1 MRGAE
6 RPAKVSWSHPF
17 LPPLGPLSASAALQT
32 FVDIADDTHEE
43 EGIRQLLDLTGNLPL
58 AVGLIASVA
67 GSEGCDKALSRW
79 KSESTQML
87 SDGYDKRSSLD
98 ISIMLS
104 FTSSRMTSGAQELLS
119 ILSLI
124 PDGLTEANLL
134 QADFP
139 ISNILACKA
148 VLLKTCLAYV
158 DNNHRVK
165 VLIPIREHTLRI
177 HPPKNELKIKLRQHF
192 HGLLDLWNQFQN
204 LNIANIAPEIS
215 QNLGNLNTVLSESVE
230 TQSPDVVRSIHTI
243 LALNRFYQ
251 RTRAAHA
258 PSFLSLSAKMA
269 HWQDQPI
276 FGDYLIE
283 CFQCSGYL
291 PHHDVEVQI
300 EVGNVNFSSRAPMEQ
315 GKIRCIH

>member
-32 FVDIADDTHEE
+32 FVDIADDTHDEDS
-43 EGIRQLLDLTGNLPL
+43 IRQLLDLTGNLPL
-58 AVGLIASVA
+58 VVSLIASVV

-104 FTSSRMTSGAQELLS
+104 FTSSRVTSGAQELLS

-192 HGLLDLWNQFQN
+192 HGLLALWNQFQN
-204 LNIANIAPEIS
+204 LNITNIAPEIS
-215 QNLGNLNTVLSESVE
+215 KNLGNLNTILSEAVE
-230 TQSPDVVRSIHTI
+230 TQSLDVV
-243 LALNRFYQ
+243 
-251 RTRAAHA
+251 
-258 PSFLSLSAKMA
+258 
-269 HWQDQPI
+269 
-276 FGDYLIE
+276 
-283 CFQCSGYL
+283 
-291 PHHDVEVQI
+291 
-300 EVGNVNFSSRAPMEQ
+300 
-315 GKIRCIH
+315 